1 MHSRCAR
8 AALSIGA
15 GLAFVTA
22 MHTPVAADPPTDA
35 LHTEL
40 QRAKFTVVGTVT
52 ETRPSRRR
60 SSWGDV
66 IIVTTAILHT
76 DEALRGSPPSWV
88 PLELEGGTID
98 GVTME
103 ASHTPLLKRGDRA
116 VFLVDQLSDGRFVAH
131 GRGAGVLRLRS
142 DDRIEDSALT
152 LNDVRRLAGEG
163 R

>member
-15 GLAFVTA
+15 GLAFATA
-22 MHTPVAADPPTDA
+22 MHTGAMADGRADSLNTA
-35 LHTEL
+35 LR
-40 QRAKFTVVGTVT
+40 QAKFTVVGTVT

-66 IIVTTAILHT
+66 IIVTTAIVRT

-88 PLELEGGTID
+88 PLEVEGGTID

-103 ASHTPLLKRGDRA
+103 ASHTPLTKRGDRA
-116 VFLVDQLSDGRFVAH
+116 VFLVDQLSDGRFIAH
-131 GRGAGVLRLRS
+131 GRGKGVLRLRA
-142 DDRIEDSALT
+142 DDRIADSELT
-152 LNDVRRLAGEG
+152 LNDVRRLAREAQ
-163 R
+163 